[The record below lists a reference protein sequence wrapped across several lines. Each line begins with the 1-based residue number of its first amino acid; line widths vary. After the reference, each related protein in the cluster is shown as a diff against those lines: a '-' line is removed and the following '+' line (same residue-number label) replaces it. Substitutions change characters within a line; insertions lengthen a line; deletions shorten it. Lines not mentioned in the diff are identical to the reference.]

1 MMKKVKEQLSI
12 KSILKNIFGFDEF
25 RLLQQEIIQNIL
37 SKKDT
42 LIIMPTG
49 SGKSLCYQL
58 PALIFEGLT
67 IVISPL
73 ISLMK
78 DQVEQL
84 HEMGIKAVFLNSSLT
99 YNEYQ
104 FNINLI
110 LKNEIKLV
118 YLAPEAMLTQKIL
131 TILSK
136 VKVDCITI
144 DEAHC
149 ISEWGHDF
157 RPEYRQLIEV
167 RKLFPKAVCVALTAT
182 ATPRVQQDIK
192 DNLEFE
198 KSNEFI
204 SSFNRQ
210 NLFLQIVHKTEPVF
224 QTLEFLEKF
233 PNQSGII
240 YCFSRKQVDELYLI
254 LDEKEFSVNPYHAG
268 LSDEDRKQNQ
278 ELFIKDDVQII
289 VATIAFGMGINKPNI
304 RFVVHFDLPKNIESY
319 YQEIGRAG
327 RDGLKSHCLL
337 LFSYGD
343 IAKIKYFINQKEDK
357 ERRIANIHLD
367 ALVSFC
373 ETNVCRRIP
382 LLNYFGEKYSIE
394 NCGMC
399 DNCGAEAK
407 DLVDITIQ
415 AQKFL
420 SCMKRTGEYFGAG
433 HIIDILRGSK
443 AQKVLDRN
451 HHLLSTYNI
460 GNDLSKKQWFHLSR
474 QFIQQKLINK
484 DTQYGSLKIIQKGW
498 EVLQNK
504 VSVNGLLMEEKVKF
518 KKIKEV
524 DYEFDHTLFEKLRK
538 KRKELANASNLPPYI
553 IFPDKSLIEMVAF
566 FPKSENGFMKINGV
580 GQAKLEKYGEI
591 FLEIIKDYCK
601 EFGIEEK
608 IKEKSTQYKLK
619 SGNSE
624 HKVDAV
630 KINTTLEEIRE
641 EFPKAYEKWTEFDD
655 ELLKESYLIDKNIS
669 ELARLFQR
677 KPGAIRSRLKKIGL
691 IK

>member
-1 MMKKVKEQLSI
+1 MEKIKEQSSI
-12 KSILKNIFGFDEF
+12 KTILKNTFGFDEF
-25 RLLQQEIIQNIL
+25 RLLQQDIIHNIL

-58 PALIFEGLT
+58 PSLIFDGLT

-84 HEMGIKAVFLNSSLT
+84 REMGVKAVFLNSSLT
-99 YNEYQ
+99 YSEYQ

-110 LKNEIKLV
+110 LKNKIKLV

-192 DNLEFE
+192 DNLKFE

-204 SSFNRQ
+204 SSFNRE
-210 NLFLQIVHKTEPVF
+210 NLFLHIIHKTEPVF

-240 YCFSRKQVDELYLI
+240 YCFSRKQVDNLYQI
-254 LDEKEFSVNPYHAG
+254 LEEKGFSVKPYHAG
-268 LSDEDRKQNQ
+268 LADEERKQNQ
-278 ELFIKDDVQII
+278 ELFSKDDVQII

-304 RFVVHFDLPKNIESY
+304 RFVVHFDLPKNLEGY

-399 DNCGAEAK
+399 DNCGEEAK
-407 DLVDITIQ
+407 DLIDITIY

-420 SCMKRTGEYFGAG
+420 SCMKRTEEIFGAG

-474 QFIQQKLINK
+474 QFIQQNLINK
-484 DTQYGSLKIIQKGW
+484 DTQYGSLKINKKGW

-504 VSVNGLLMEEKVKF
+504 HSVLGLLIEEKAKF

-524 DYEFDHTLFEKLRK
+524 DYEFDHTLFEKLCK
-538 KRKELANASNLPPYI
+538 KRKEIADEKAIPPFI
-553 IFPDKSLIEMVAF
+553 IFHDTSLIEMSAF
-566 FPKSENGFMKINGV
+566 FPKSENSFMKINGV
-580 GQAKLEKYGEI
+580 GETKFERYGEI
-591 FLEIIKDYCK
+591 FLEIIKDYCN

-608 IKEKSTQYKLK
+608 IKENRTQYKLK
-619 SGNSE
+619 VENSDR
-624 HKVDAV
+624 KVDAQ
-630 KINTTLEEIRE
+630 KTSFTFEKIRE
-641 EFPKAYEKWTEFDD
+641 EFPKAYEKWIELDD
-655 ELLKESYLIDKNIS
+655 KLLELSFQMDQDIN
-669 ELARLFQR
+669 ELAKLFQR

>member
-1 MMKKVKEQLSI
+1 MSEHQL
-12 KSILKNIFGFDEF
+12 KFILKNTFGYDKF
-25 RLLQQEIIQNIL
+25 RLLQQDIIQNIL

-84 HEMGIKAVFLNSSLT
+84 HEMGVKAVLLNSSLS
-99 YNEYQ
+99 YSEYQ

-131 TILSK
+131 TIFSK

-157 RPEYRQLIEV
+157 RPEYRQMIEV

-192 DNLEFE
+192 GNLEFE
-198 KSNEFI
+198 KSNEFA
-204 SSFNRQ
+204 SSFNRE
-210 NLFLQIVHKTEPVF
+210 NLFLQIIPKSEPVF
-224 QTLEFLEKF
+224 QTLDFLKKF
-233 PNQSGII
+233 PDQSGII
-240 YCFSRKQVDELYLI
+240 YCFSRKQVDELYEI
-254 LDEKEFSVNPYHAG
+254 LKEKAFSVKPYHAG
-268 LSDEDRKQNQ
+268 LSDNDRRINQ

-304 RFVVHFDLPKNIESY
+304 RFVIHYDLPNNIESY
-319 YQEIGRAG
+319 YQQIGRAG
-327 RDGLKSHCLL
+327 RDSLKSHCLL
-337 LFSYGD
+337 LFGYGD
-343 IAKIKYFINQKEDK
+343 ISKIKYFINQKEDNEK
-357 ERRIANIHLD
+357 RIANIHLD

-373 ETNVCRRIP
+373 ETNLCRRNP
-382 LLNYFGEKYSIE
+382 LLNYFGEEYSIE

-399 DNCGAEAK
+399 DNCGEEAK
-407 DLVDITIQ
+407 DLIDITIH

-433 HIIDILRGSK
+433 HIIDILRGSR

-460 GNDLSKKQWFHLSR
+460 GNGLSKKQWFHLSR
-474 QFIQQKLINK
+474 QFIRLNLIVK
-484 DTQYGSLKIIQKGW
+484 DTQFGSLEITEKGQ
-498 EVLQNK
+498 EVLQDRYS
-504 VSVNGLLMEEKVKF
+504 VSGLLMEEKVKF

-524 DYEFDHTLFEKLRK
+524 DYEYDHTLFEKLRK
-538 KRKELANASNLPPYI
+538 KRKEIAKASNLPPYI
-553 IFPDKSLIEMVAF
+553 IFADKALIEMSTF
-566 FPKSENGFMKINGV
+566 FPKSENSFMKINGV
-580 GQAKLEKYGEI
+580 GQTKFEKYGDT
-591 FLEIIKDYCK
+591 FLNIIQEYCQ
-601 EFGIEEK
+601 EFKIKEK
-608 IKEKSTQYKLK
+608 IKEDKTQYKLK
-619 SGNSE
+619 SENPE
-624 HKVDAV
+624 HKVDAP
-630 KINTTLEEIRE
+630 KITLTLEKIRE
-641 EFPKAYEKWTEFDD
+641 EYPKAYEKWTELDD
-655 ELLKESYLIDKNIS
+655 KLLELSFQMDQNIN
-669 ELARLFQR
+669 ELARFLQR
-677 KPGAIRSRLKKIGL
+677 KPGAVRSRLKKIGM

>member
-1 MMKKVKEQLSI
+1 MSEFQI
-12 KSILKNIFGFDEF
+12 KSILEDTFGFEKF
-25 RLLQQEIIQNIL
+25 RLLQQGIIQNIL

-58 PALIFEGLT
+58 PALIFDGLT

-84 HEMGIKAVFLNSSLT
+84 QEMGIKAVFLNSSLT
-99 YNEYQ
+99 YSEYQ

-110 LKNEIKLV
+110 LKKEIKLV

-136 VKVDCITI
+136 VQVDCITI

-157 RPEYRQLIEV
+157 RPEYRKLIEV
-167 RKLFPKAVCVALTAT
+167 RKLFQNAVCVALTAT

-192 DNLEFE
+192 DNLKFD

-204 SSFNRQ
+204 SSFNRE
-210 NLFLQIVHKTEPVF
+210 NLFLQIIHKTEPIF

-233 PNQSGII
+233 PDKSGII
-240 YCFSRKQVDELYLI
+240 YCFSRKQVDDLYQI
-254 LDEKEFSVNPYHAG
+254 LEEKGFSVKPYHAG
-268 LSDEDRKQNQ
+268 LSDEERKLNQ

-304 RFVVHFDLPKNIESY
+304 RFVVHFDLPKNLEGY

-327 RDGLKSHCLL
+327 RDGLKSYCLL
-337 LFSYGD
+337 LFGYGD
-343 IAKIKYFINQKEDK
+343 ISKIKYFINQKDDK

-382 LLNYFGEKYSIE
+382 LLNYFGEKYEVES
-394 NCGMC
+394 CGMC
-399 DNCGAEAK
+399 DNCREEAK

-415 AQKFL
+415 TQKFL
-420 SCMKRTGEYFGAG
+420 SCMKRTGEIFGAG

-443 AQKVLDRN
+443 VQKVLDRN

-474 QFIQQKLINK
+474 QFIQQNLINK
-484 DTQYGSLKIIQKGW
+484 DTQYGSLKISKKGW
-498 EVLQNK
+498 GVLKEQR
-504 VSVNGLLMEEKVKF
+504 SVMGLLIEEKVKF

-538 KRKELANASNLPPYI
+538 ERKELANASNLPPYI
-553 IFPDKSLIEMVAF
+553 IFQDKTLIEMAAF
-566 FPKSENGFMKINGV
+566 FPKSENSLMKINGV
-580 GQAKLEKYGEI
+580 GQIKFEKYGEI
-591 FLEIIKDYCK
+591 FLNIIKDYCN
-601 EFGIEEK
+601 EFGVKEK
-608 IKEKSTQYKLK
+608 IKEGSTQYKLK

-624 HKVDAV
+624 HKIDAP
-630 KINTTLEEIRE
+630 KTTLSFDKIRE
-641 EFPKAYEKWTEFDD
+641 EF
-655 ELLKESYLIDKNIS
+655 
-669 ELARLFQR
+669 FQ
-677 KPGAIRSRLKKIGL
+677 SL
-691 IK
+691 

>member
-1 MMKKVKEQLSI
+1 MIELKI
-12 KSILKNIFGFDEF
+12 KTILKNTFGFDEF
-25 RLLQQEIIQNIL
+25 RLLQQKIIQNIL

-58 PALIFEGLT
+58 PALIFGGLT
-67 IVISPL
+67 IVVSPL

-84 HEMGIKAVFLNSSLT
+84 HEMGIKAIFLNSSLT
-99 YNEYQ
+99 QSEYQ

-110 LKNEIKLV
+110 LENKIKLV
-118 YLAPEAMLTQKIL
+118 YLAPEAMLTKKIL

-157 RPEYRQLIEV
+157 RPEYRQMIEV

-192 DNLEFE
+192 KNLEFE

-204 SSFNRQ
+204 SSFNRE
-210 NLFLQIVHKTEPVF
+210 NLFLQIIPKKEPIF

-233 PNQSGII
+233 PDQSGII
-240 YCFSRKQVDELYLI
+240 YCFSRRQVDELYEI
-254 LDEKEFSVNPYHAG
+254 LKEKDFSVKPYHAG
-268 LSDEDRKQNQ
+268 LSDNDRKMNQ
-278 ELFIKDDVQII
+278 ELFSKDDVQII
-289 VATIAFGMGINKPNI
+289 VATIAFGMGINKSNI
-304 RFVVHFDLPKNIESY
+304 RFVIHFDLPNNIESY
-319 YQEIGRAG
+319 YQQIGRAG

-337 LFSYGD
+337 LFGYGD
-343 IAKIKYFINQKEDK
+343 ISKIKYFINKKKGDEK
-357 ERRIANIHLD
+357 RIAYFHLD
-367 ALVSFC
+367 MLVHLC

-382 LLNYFGEKYSIE
+382 LLTYFGEKYTKE

-399 DNCGAEAK
+399 DNCREEAK
-407 DLVDITIQ
+407 DLVDISIQ
-415 AQKFL
+415 AHKFL
-420 SCMKRTGEYFGAG
+420 SCMKITGEYFGAG

-443 AQKVLDRN
+443 SQKIMAKS

-460 GNDLSKKQWFHLSR
+460 GSDLSKKQWFHLSR
-474 QFIQQKLINK
+474 QFIRQDLIRK
-484 DTQYGSLKIIQKGW
+484 DAEYGSLKITDKGLD
-498 EVLQNK
+498 VMHDKL
-504 VSVNGLLMEEKVKF
+504 SVNGLLIEEKVKF

-524 DYEFDHTLFEKLRK
+524 DYNFDRILFERLRS
-538 KRKELANASNLPPYI
+538 KRKEIANASNLPPYI
-553 IFPDKSLIEMVAF
+553 IFPDKTLIEMSAF
-566 FPKSENGFMKINGV
+566 FPKSVTNFIKINGV
-580 GQAKLEKYGEI
+580 GQTKLEKYGDT
-591 FLEIIKDYCK
+591 FLDVIREYCI

-608 IKEKSTQYKLK
+608 IKEDRNQNKLNSGNNNRKNVLK
-619 SGNSE
+619 SSFTI
-624 HKVDAV
+624 KD
-630 KINTTLEEIRE
+630 IRK
-641 EFPKAYEKWTEFDD
+641 EFPKAYEKWTELDD
-655 ELLKESYLIDKNIS
+655 KLLKESYLMDTSIS
-669 ELARLFQR
+669 ELAKLFQR
-677 KPGAIRSRLKKIGL
+677 KSGAIRSRLKKIGL

>member
-1 MMKKVKEQLSI
+1 MSEHQLY
-12 KSILKNIFGFDEF
+12 SILKNTFGYDKF
-25 RLLQQEIIQNIL
+25 RLLQQNIIQNIL
-37 SKKDT
+37 SKRDT

-84 HEMGIKAVFLNSSLT
+84 HEMGVKAVLLNSSLS
-99 YNEYQ
+99 YSEYQ
-104 FNINLI
+104 FNIDLI
-110 LKNEIKLV
+110 LKNEIELV
-118 YLAPEAMLTQKIL
+118 YLAPEAMMTQKIL
-131 TILSK
+131 SIFSK

-157 RPEYRQLIEV
+157 RPEYRQMIEV
-167 RKLFPKAVCVALTAT
+167 RKLFPRAVCVALTAT

-198 KSNEFI
+198 KSNEFV
-204 SSFNRQ
+204 SSFNRE
-210 NLFLQIVHKTEPVF
+210 NLFLQIIPKSEPVF

-233 PNQSGII
+233 PDQSGII
-240 YCFSRKQVDELYLI
+240 YCFSRRQVDELYEI
-254 LDEKEFSVNPYHAG
+254 LKDKDFSVKPYHAG
-268 LSDEDRKQNQ
+268 LSDNDRKINQ

-304 RFVVHFDLPKNIESY
+304 RFVIHYDLPNNIESY
-319 YQEIGRAG
+319 YQQIGRAG
-327 RDGLKSHCLL
+327 RDSLKSHCLL
-337 LFSYGD
+337 LFGYGD
-343 IAKIKYFINQKEDK
+343 ISKIKYFINQKEDK
-357 ERRIANIHLD
+357 EKRIANIHLD

-373 ETNVCRRIP
+373 ETNLCRRNP
-382 LLNYFGEKYSIE
+382 LLNYFGEEYSVE

-399 DNCGAEAK
+399 DNCIEEAK
-407 DLVDITIQ
+407 DLIDITIY

-460 GNDLSKKQWFHLSR
+460 GNDLSKKQWFYLSR
-474 QFIQQKLINK
+474 QFIRQNLIHK
-484 DTQYGSLKIIQKGW
+484 DTQFGSLKITEKGQ
-498 EVLQNK
+498 EVLQDRHS
-504 VSVNGLLMEEKVKF
+504 VSGLLMEEKVKF

-524 DYEFDHTLFEKLRK
+524 DHEYDHILFEKLRK
-538 KRKELANASNLPPYI
+538 KRKELATASNLPPYI
-553 IFPDKSLIEMVAF
+553 IFADKALIEMAAF
-566 FPKSENGFMKINGV
+566 FPKSENNFMMINGV
-580 GQAKLEKYGEI
+580 GQAKFEKYGDT
-591 FLEIIKDYCK
+591 FLNIIEEYCQ
-601 EFGIEEK
+601 EYGIEEK
-608 IKEKSTQYKLK
+608 IKEDRTQYILK

-624 HKVDAV
+624 HKVDSLKTPLTFE
-630 KINTTLEEIRE
+630 KIRKEY
-641 EFPKAYEKWTEFDD
+641 PKAYEKWTEHDD
-655 ELLKESYLIDKNIS
+655 KLLKLSYQKDQNIS
-669 ELARLFQR
+669 ELAKLFQR

>member
-1 MMKKVKEQLSI
+1 MSEFQI
-12 KSILKNIFGFDEF
+12 KSILEDTFGFEKF
-25 RLLQQEIIQNIL
+25 RLLQQGIIQNIL

-58 PALIFEGLT
+58 PALIFDGLT

-84 HEMGIKAVFLNSSLT
+84 QEMGIKAVFLNSSLT
-99 YNEYQ
+99 YSEYQ

-110 LKNEIKLV
+110 LKKEIKLV

-136 VKVDCITI
+136 VQVDCITI

-167 RKLFPKAVCVALTAT
+167 RKLFQNAVCVALTAT

-192 DNLEFE
+192 DNLKFD

-204 SSFNRQ
+204 SSFNRE
-210 NLFLQIVHKTEPVF
+210 NLFLQIIHKTEPIF

-233 PNQSGII
+233 PDQSGII
-240 YCFSRKQVDELYLI
+240 YCFSRKQVDDLYQI
-254 LDEKEFSVNPYHAG
+254 LEEKGFSVKPYHAG
-268 LSDEDRKQNQ
+268 LSDEERKLNQ

-304 RFVVHFDLPKNIESY
+304 RFVVHFDLPKNLEGY

-327 RDGLKSHCLL
+327 RDGLKSYCLL
-337 LFSYGD
+337 LFGYGD
-343 IAKIKYFINQKEDK
+343 ISKIKYFINQKDDK

-382 LLNYFGEKYSIE
+382 LLNYFGEKYEVE

-399 DNCGAEAK
+399 DNCREEAK

-415 AQKFL
+415 TQKFL
-420 SCMKRTGEYFGAG
+420 SCMKRTGEIFGAG

-443 AQKVLDRN
+443 VQKVLDRN

-474 QFIQQKLINK
+474 QFIQQNLINK
-484 DTQYGSLKIIQKGW
+484 DTQYGSLKISKKGW
-498 EVLQNK
+498 GVLKEQR
-504 VSVNGLLMEEKVKF
+504 SVMGLLIEEKVKF

-538 KRKELANASNLPPYI
+538 ERKELANASNLPPYI
-553 IFPDKSLIEMVAF
+553 IFQDKTLIEMAAF
-566 FPKSENGFMKINGV
+566 FPKSENSLMKINGV
-580 GQAKLEKYGEI
+580 GQIKFEKYGEI
-591 FLEIIKDYCK
+591 FLNIIKDYCN
-601 EFGIEEK
+601 EFGVKEK
-608 IKEKSTQYKLK
+608 IKEGSTQYKLK

-624 HKVDAV
+624 HKIDAP
-630 KINTTLEEIRE
+630 KTTLSFDKIRE
-641 EFPKAYEKWTEFDD
+641 EF
-655 ELLKESYLIDKNIS
+655 
-669 ELARLFQR
+669 FQ
-677 KPGAIRSRLKKIGL
+677 SL
-691 IK
+691 

>member
-1 MMKKVKEQLSI
+1 MLELQI
-12 KSILKNIFGFDEF
+12 KSILKSTFGFDEF

-58 PALIFEGLT
+58 PALIFDGLT

-84 HEMGIKAVFLNSSLT
+84 HEMGIRAVFLNSSLT
-99 YNEYQ
+99 YSEYQ

-110 LKNEIKLV
+110 LKNKTKLV

-131 TILSK
+131 YILSK

-192 DNLEFE
+192 ENLKFE

-204 SSFNRQ
+204 SSFNRE
-210 NLFLQIVHKTEPVF
+210 NLFLQIINKMEPVS

-233 PNQSGII
+233 PDQSGII
-240 YCFSRKQVDELYLI
+240 YCFSRKQVDDLYEI
-254 LDEKEFSVNPYHAG
+254 LDEKGFSVKPYHAG
-268 LSDEDRKQNQ
+268 LLDEERKQNQ

-304 RFVVHFDLPKNIESY
+304 RFVIHFDLPKNLEGY

-357 ERRIANIHLD
+357 ERLIANIHLD

-394 NCGMC
+394 NCGIC
-399 DNCGAEAK
+399 DNCVEEAK
-407 DLVDITIQ
+407 ELVDITIH

-443 AQKVLDRN
+443 AQKVLDRS

-504 VSVNGLLMEEKVKF
+504 VSVNGLLIEEKVKF

-524 DYEFDHTLFEKLRK
+524 DYEYDHTLFEILRK

-553 IFPDKSLIEMVAF
+553 IFQDKALIEMAAF
-566 FPKSENGFMKINGV
+566 FPQSENNFMKISGV
-580 GQAKLEKYGEI
+580 GKTKLEKYGKI
-591 FLEIIKDYCK
+591 FIDIITNYCL

-608 IKEKSTQYKLK
+608 IKEDSTQYKLK
-619 SGNSE
+619 PENSD
-624 HKVDAV
+624 HKVDTQ
-630 KINTTLEEIRE
+630 KTTSAFEKIRE
-641 EFPKAYEKWTEFDD
+641 EFPKAYEKWTALDD
-655 ELLKESYLIDKNIS
+655 ELLKESFQIDNNIS
-669 ELARLFQR
+669 ELAKLFRR
-677 KPGAIRSRLKKIGL
+677 KPEALRSRLRKIGL

>member
-1 MMKKVKEQLSI
+1 MSEFQI
-12 KSILKNIFGFDEF
+12 KSILEDTFGFEKF
-25 RLLQQEIIQNIL
+25 RLLQQGIIQNIL

-58 PALIFEGLT
+58 PALIFDGLT

-84 HEMGIKAVFLNSSLT
+84 QEMGIKAVFLNSSLT
-99 YNEYQ
+99 YSEYQ

-110 LKNEIKLV
+110 LKKEIKLV

-136 VKVDCITI
+136 VQVDCITI

-157 RPEYRQLIEV
+157 RPEYRKLIEV
-167 RKLFPKAVCVALTAT
+167 RKLFQNAVCVALTAT

-192 DNLEFE
+192 DNLKFD

-204 SSFNRQ
+204 SSFNRE
-210 NLFLQIVHKTEPVF
+210 NLFLQIIHKTEPIF

-233 PNQSGII
+233 PDKSGII
-240 YCFSRKQVDELYLI
+240 YCFSRKQVDDLYQI
-254 LDEKEFSVNPYHAG
+254 LEEKGFSVKPYHAG
-268 LSDEDRKQNQ
+268 LSDEERKLNQ

-304 RFVVHFDLPKNIESY
+304 RFVVHFDLPKNLEGY

-327 RDGLKSHCLL
+327 RDGLKSYCLL
-337 LFSYGD
+337 LFGYGD
-343 IAKIKYFINQKEDK
+343 ISKIKYFINQKDDK

-382 LLNYFGEKYSIE
+382 LLNYFGEKYEVE

-399 DNCGAEAK
+399 DNCREEAK

-415 AQKFL
+415 TQKFL
-420 SCMKRTGEYFGAG
+420 SCMKRTGEIFGAG

-443 AQKVLDRN
+443 VQKVLDRN

-474 QFIQQKLINK
+474 QFIQQNLINK
-484 DTQYGSLKIIQKGW
+484 DTQYGSLKISKKGW
-498 EVLQNK
+498 GVLKEQR
-504 VSVNGLLMEEKVKF
+504 SVMGLLIEEKVKF

-538 KRKELANASNLPPYI
+538 ERKELANASNLPPYI
-553 IFPDKSLIEMVAF
+553 IFQDKTLIEMAAF
-566 FPKSENGFMKINGV
+566 FPKSENSLMKINGV
-580 GQAKLEKYGEI
+580 GQIKFEKYGEI
-591 FLEIIKDYCK
+591 FLNIIKDYCN
-601 EFGIEEK
+601 EFGVKEK
-608 IKEKSTQYKLK
+608 IKEGSTQYKLK

-624 HKVDAV
+624 HKIDAP
-630 KINTTLEEIRE
+630 KTTLSFDKIRE
-641 EFPKAYEKWTEFDD
+641 EF
-655 ELLKESYLIDKNIS
+655 
-669 ELARLFQR
+669 FQ
-677 KPGAIRSRLKKIGL
+677 SL
-691 IK
+691 